1 MTIMISGADI
11 MGSLL
16 NEKEKVLFF
25 TITRTSYHLEYFE

>member
-1 MTIMISGADI
+1 MISGADHVI
-11 MGSLL
+11 IL